1 MKIQNSISNLNQSL
15 AKLNLASKKAFNQIN
30 RDNRVKSVLILAVGV
45 AAASFTTKT
54 IMEKVSV
61 KSSSITWVGKKVTGK
76 HSGTIDLKDGFFEM
90 ENGNITGGGFVIDMN
105 SIACTDLEGD
115 SKGQLE
121 GHLKSDDFFGV
132 ENHPTAKLVIT
143 NAVKDGNSYTV
154 TGDLTIKETTEPI
167 SFDLQQ
173 AGDNFTTTL
182 TIDRSKYNVRY
193 GSGSF
198 FDNLGDKTIYD
209 DFTLDINLSI

>member
-90 ENGNITGGGFVIDMN
+90 ENGSITGGEFVIDMS

-154 TGDLTIKETTEPI
+154 TGDLTIKETTAPI

>member
-90 ENGNITGGGFVIDMN
+90 ENGSITGGEFVIDMN

-154 TGDLTIKETTEPI
+154 TGDLTIKETTAPI

>member
-1 MKIQNSISNLNQSL
+1 MSTLNQSL
-15 AKLNLASKKAFNQIN
+15 SKLNLATKKAFNQLN
-30 RDNRVKSVLILAVGV
+30 RDNRVKSVLILAVGI

-76 HSGTIDLKDGFFEM
+76 HMGTIDLKEGFFEM
-90 ENGNITGGGFVIDMN
+90 EDGVVTGGEFVIDMN

-132 ENHPTAKLVIT
+132 ENYPTAKLVIT
-143 NAVKDGNSYTV
+143 NVVKNENTYKV

-167 SFDLQQ
+167 TFDLEE

>member
-90 ENGNITGGGFVIDMN
+90 ENGNITGGEFVIDMN

-209 DFTLDINLSI
+209 DFTLDINMSI

>member
-90 ENGNITGGGFVIDMN
+90 ENGNITGGEFVIDMN

>member
-30 RDNRVKSVLILAVGV
+30 RDNRVKSVLILAVGI

-90 ENGNITGGGFVIDMN
+90 ENGNITGGEFVIDMN

-209 DFTLDINLSI
+209 DFTLEINLSI

>member
-1 MKIQNSISNLNQSL
+1 MKTTI
-15 AKLNLASKKAFNQIN
+15 
-30 RDNRVKSVLILAVGV
+30 KSVLILAVGV

-54 IMEKVSV
+54 VMEKVNV
-61 KSSSITWVGKKVTGK
+61 KSSTITWVGKKVTGK
-76 HSGTIDLKDGFFEM
+76 HTGTINLKDGFFEM
-90 ENGNITGGGFVIDMN
+90 EGDAITGGTFVIDMS
-105 SIACTDLEGD
+105 SIACTDLEGE

-132 ENHPTAKLVIT
+132 EKFPTAKLVIT
-143 NAVKDGNSYTV
+143 KAVKEGNTYKV
-154 TGDLTIKETTEPI
+154 TGDLTIKETTEPVT
-167 SFDLQQ
+167 FELEK
-173 AGDNFTTTL
+173 AGNTLTTTL

>member
-90 ENGNITGGGFVIDMN
+90 ENGSITGGEFVIDMN

>member
-1 MKIQNSISNLNQSL
+1 MKTTI
-15 AKLNLASKKAFNQIN
+15 
-30 RDNRVKSVLILAVGV
+30 KSVLILAVGV

-76 HSGTIDLKDGFFEM
+76 HLGTIDLKDGYFEM
-90 ENGNITGGGFVIDMN
+90 EGENITGGEFLIDMT

-132 ENHPTAKLVIT
+132 ENYPTAKLVIT

-154 TGDLTIKETTEPI
+154 TGDLTIKETTEPVT
-167 SFDLQQ
+167 FELEK

>member
-1 MKIQNSISNLNQSL
+1 MKTS
-15 AKLNLASKKAFNQIN
+15 
-30 RDNRVKSVLILAVGV
+30 VKSILILAVGIT
-45 AAASFTTKT
+45 AASFTTKT
-54 IMEKVSV
+54 DMEKTSI
-61 KSSSITWVGKKVTGK
+61 KSSSITWTGKKVTGK
-76 HSGTIDLKDGFFEM
+76 HSGTIALQEGYFTM
-90 ENGNITGGGFVIDMN
+90 EGDAITGGEFVIDMT
-105 SIACTDLEGD
+105 SITCTDLEGD

-132 ENHPTAKLVIT
+132 ENYPTAKLVIT
-143 NAVKDGNSYTV
+143 NVAKDGHSYKV
-154 TGDLTIKETTEPI
+154 TGDLTIKETTHPI
-167 SFDLQQ
+167 TFELEK
-173 AGDNFTTTL
+173 AGNNLSTVL

>member
-30 RDNRVKSVLILAVGV
+30 RDNRVKSVLILAVGI

-90 ENGNITGGGFVIDMN
+90 ENGNITGGEFVIDMN

-209 DFTLDINLSI
+209 DFTLDINMSI

>member
-1 MKIQNSISNLNQSL
+1 MKIQDFFSTLDNGLE
-15 AKLNLASKKAFNQIN
+15 KLNSTSKKAFNFLN
-30 RDNRVKSVLILAVGV
+30 RDNRVKSILILAVGV

-54 IMEKVSV
+54 SMEKVSV

-76 HSGTIDLKDGFFEM
+76 HMGTIDLKEGYFEM
-90 ENGNITGGGFVIDMN
+90 DGENITGGEFVIDMT

-132 ENHPTAKLVIT
+132 ENFPTAKLVIT
-143 NAVKDGNSYTV
+143 KAVKEGNSYAV
-154 TGDLTIKETTEPI
+154 SGDLTIKETTEPVT
-167 SFDLQQ
+167 FELEK
-173 AGDNFTTTL
+173 AGDTFTTTL

-209 DFTLDINLSI
+209 NFTLAIDLKF

>member
-61 KSSSITWVGKKVTGK
+61 KSSSITWIGKKVTGK

-90 ENGNITGGGFVIDMN
+90 ENGNITGGEFVIDMN

>member
-90 ENGNITGGGFVIDMN
+90 ENGNITGGEFVIDMN

-132 ENHPTAKLVIT
+132 ENHPTDKLVIT
-143 NAVKDGNSYTV
+143 NSVKDGNSYTV

-182 TIDRSKYNVRY
+182 TIDSSKYNVRY

>member
-61 KSSSITWVGKKVTGK
+61 KSSSITWIGKKVTGK

-90 ENGNITGGGFVIDMN
+90 ENGNITGGEFVIDMN

-209 DFTLDINLSI
+209 DFTLDINMSI